1 MKNGY
6 DFLFNA
12 STSTDANVKTFIP
25 YKINNNKYNDIQ
37 RCDEYIIKRGPEDIL
52 KGELFY
58 YQNIPEEIVK
68 YFPILYAYNTGIN
81 RIDFA
86 IDYIDGIPLY
96 HLYKGTLITHR
107 HIDDLFDIL
116 DILHSCEA
124 EIIITRENVKNN
136 YVKKLNNRFN
146 RHDYYFED
154 AEDVFLDIIA
164 DIETHFSP
172 VLSPVIHGDF
182 WFSNIILSQEAH
194 NDNDNDNDNDKN
206 NYTLIDM
213 KGIVDCVLTLNG
225 DIYYDYG
232 KLYQSI
238 LGYDLILNN
247 DDINRKTKEY
257 IQSISRYFLD
267 KCHKKGLN
275 TKYLKCVTKSL
286 VFGTI
291 PFITHLD
298 ASIKNNV
305 WGFIKTIEIN

>member
-1 MKNGY
+1 MKDDC
-6 DFLFNA
+6 DFLFYTKA
-12 STSTDANVKTFIP
+12 RTSTSNSVIP
-25 YKINNNKYNDIQ
+25 YKIKNNKYNDVQ

-52 KGELFY
+52 KGELYY
-58 YQNIPEEIVK
+58 YQNIPERIAI
-68 YFPILYAYNTGIN
+68 YFPKLYAYNTGIIN
-81 RIDFA
+81 RIDFT
-86 IDYIDGIPLY
+86 IDYIEGIPLY
-96 HLYKGTLITHR
+96 YMYKSALLTHR

-154 AEDVFLDIIA
+154 ADDVFLDIIA

-182 WFSNIILSQEAH
+182 WFSNIILINESRESRGSRQ
-194 NDNDNDNDNDKN
+194 DNYK
-206 NYTLIDM
+206 LIDM
-213 KGIVDCVLTLNG
+213 KGIVDGVLTLNG

-238 LGYDLILNN
+238 LGYDLVLNK
-247 DDINRKTKEY
+247 DHINKDTRESREY
-257 IQSISRYFLD
+257 IQSMSKYFLE
-267 KCHKKGLN
+267 KCHTKGLN
-275 TKYLKCVTKSL
+275 TKYLKSVTKSL
-286 VFGTI
+286 VFGTL

-298 ASIKNNV
+298 ADIKSNV
-305 WGFIKTIEIN
+305 WSFIKSIDIS